1 MNNSKRNIFVV
12 GDNYPKVGDKIYWK
26 DQDGEIHEDTCLK
39 IEEEDNHNLETMYFT
54 YLSKNGGGSF
64 ITESD
69 IINPLSVEIE
79 IYKKNKFKQRVKE
92 ISDLFKQDEFK
103 EIISVAYKNRYGEE
117 GGIEMLEKIVDLLG
131 NEENYK

>member
-1 MNNSKRNIFVV
+1 MKRNIFIV
-12 GDNYPKVGDKIYWK
+12 GENYPKIGDTIYWK

-39 IEEEDNHNLETMYFT
+39 IEEEDNPDLETMYFT

-92 ISDLFKQDEFK
+92 IADLFNQDEFK
-103 EIISVAYKNRYGEE
+103 EIISVAYKNRYGKKVV
-117 GGIEMLEKIVDLLG
+117 LKCLKKL
-131 NEENYK
+131 

>member
-1 MNNSKRNIFVV
+1 MKRNIFIV
-12 GDNYPKVGDKIYWK
+12 GENYPKIGDTIYWK

-39 IEEEDNHNLETMYFT
+39 IEEEDNPDLETMYFT

-92 ISDLFKQDEFK
+92 IADLFNQDEFK
-103 EIISVAYKNRYGEE
+103 EIISVAYKNRYGKE
-117 GGIEMLEKIVDLLG
+117 GGIEMLEEIVELLG
-131 NEENYK
+131 NEENYE